1 MFCLVAQ
8 DRLYIAVIFWEIVS
22 NTASRVQTVSAII
35 INSTFLSTSPVLFLR
50 CCRPERLEEDYT
62 SKTSS
67 LFLNQANFYTFDCPS
82 NISSVI
88 IGSEATGGGSHGGDE
103 AELNLDIKHRRSD
116 VRAVARGPRDV
127 RKERRPGSVCRP
139 AVGIPRMLQQC
150 GNRPHPITPEAL
162 YPQCAPRLQKTDN
175 LTVLNLF
182 KGLQGSWKVPKEEKL
197 IISASV

>member
-1 MFCLVAQ
+1 M
-8 DRLYIAVIFWEIVS
+8 
-22 NTASRVQTVSAII
+22 I
-35 INSTFLSTSPVLFLR
+35 INYTFPSASPVLFLR
-50 CCRPERLEEDYT
+50 CCCPKRLEADCT

-67 LFLNQANFYTFDCPS
+67 LFFYQDNFYTFDCTS

-88 IGSEATGGGSHGGDE
+88 IGSEATGGGAQRGGSHGGDE

-127 RKERRPGSVCRP
+127 RKERCPGSVCSP
-139 AVGIPRMLQQC
+139 PVGIPRMLQQC

-182 KGLQGSWKVPKEEKL
+182 KGLQGSWKVLKGEKL